1 MGPIRSDQGVGSSVR
16 TSFAAI
22 RHGTAAGRARIRMLL
37 AVGVLVLLA
46 GCAKDAPQDFLQPEG
61 PIARQ
66 IDGLQKPVFVVAGII
81 LVLVQGLAIY
91 FVLKYRH
98 RDESPEP
105 VQIHGNTRLEVAWTL
120 IPALIL
126 LVISV
131 PTIRTIFDLAD
142 KPDNPIEVTVTARQ
156 FWWEYNYE
164 DLGVVTANELHMPVG
179 RDVELTL
186 ESVDVIHSFW
196 VPKLAGKTDVIPGR
210 TNRMK
215 IVADKPGIY
224 QGQCTEFCG
233 ASHANMRLRAVAQ
246 PPEEFDA
253 WVRNQRALPTD
264 PVAGS
269 PAATGKE
276 LFTSKGCGGCHT
288 VEGYTRGEL
297 GPNLTHL
304 MSRETF
310 AGAIFPL
317 TSDNLRAWL
326 RDPPGEKPG
335 AKMPNLGLTSEDITR
350 LIAYLETLQ

>member
-1 MGPIRSDQGVGSSVR
+1 L
-16 TSFAAI
+16 AALG
-22 RHGTAAGRARIRMLL
+22 HGTGARHAKARTLALATLPLLLL
-37 AVGVLVLLA
+37 AA
-46 GCAKDAPQDFLQPEG
+46 CADNAPQDFLEPEG

-66 IDGLQKPVFVVAGII
+66 IDGLQKPVFWVAGVVF
-81 LVLVQGLAIY
+81 VLVQGLAIY
-91 FVLKYRH
+91 FVIKYRH
-98 RDESPEP
+98 REDSPEP

-142 KPDNPIEVTVTARQ
+142 PPDNPIEVTVTARQ

-186 ESVDVIHSFW
+186 LSEDVIHSFW
-196 VPKLAGKTDVIPGR
+196 VPKLVGKTDVIPGR
-210 TNRMK
+210 ENRMK
-215 IVADKPGIY
+215 IIADQPGTY

-233 ASHANMRLRAVAQ
+233 ASHANMRLLAVAQ
-246 PPEEFDA
+246 PPEEFDE
-253 WVRNQRALPTD
+253 WVRNQRALPTE
-264 PVAGS
+264 PPAES
-269 PAATGKE
+269 PAAQGKE

-288 VEGYTRGEL
+288 VEGYSRGEL

-304 MSRETF
+304 MSRQTF
-310 AGAIFPL
+310 AGATFDL

-335 AKMPNLGLTSEDITR
+335 SKMPNLGLSGDDITR